1 MTVDQNISRALF
13 LLGTLEAGGS
23 ESKFA
28 ALAQRL
34 TKKGK
39 SIHVAYLG
47 PPETLLPKLEGI
59 PVVNLDRKGKW
70 SFRAFR
76 ALSAYIEEH
85 SIALIVTV
93 NVYPLSYA
101 IPLTLLRRNSTVSV
115 IASINTSEIQSRRD
129 RAFMRIYVPLLK
141 RCKRIIFGS
150 KRQQQDWLNM
160 YGLPG
165 ERSRVI
171 YNGVDGNVFD
181 ANAIAESREEIRAS
195 LNIPNEASVIVCV
208 SRLRP
213 EKGHHNLLQAV
224 AALGNNHNLRPHVVL
239 VGDGARRSAI
249 IEHAERLEIIDRL
262 HIAGSTADVR
272 PYLKASDIFALTST
286 AVETFSNAALEA
298 TAMGLPVVISDVGGA
313 MEMFPAGSSGTIYPR
328 DNIEALVEALAG
340 NLRNA
345 QSGSIEKQ
353 ETRNR
358 VLRRF
363 SVDAMDSAWIDAIWK
378 QGRHEKVLTDS
389 PSNNPGVH

>member
-1 MTVDQNISRALF
+1 VTVEQNITRALF

-23 ESKFA
+23 ESKFV

-34 TKKGK
+34 KTKGR
-39 SIHVAYLG
+39 SIHIAYLG
-47 PPETLLPKLEGI
+47 PPETLLPKLEGMH
-59 PVVNLDRKGKW
+59 VVNLDRKGKW

-76 ALSAYIEEH
+76 ALSAYVEEH
-85 SIALIVTV
+85 SIAQIVTV

-101 IPLTLLRRNSTVSV
+101 IPLTLFRRDLRISV
-115 IASINTSEIQSRRD
+115 IASINTSEMQSRRD

-160 YGLPG
+160 YRLPG
-165 ERSRVI
+165 ECSRVI

-181 ANAIAESREEIRAS
+181 ADAIAETRLEIRAS
-195 LNIPNEASVIVCV
+195 LNIPIEASVIVCV

-224 AALGNNHNLRPHVVL
+224 AALASNYDLKPYVIL

-249 IEHAERLEIIDRL
+249 IDHAERLGIVDRL
-262 HIAGSTADVR
+262 HMVGSTDDVR

-328 DNIEALVEALAG
+328 DDIEALVGALAG
-340 NLRNA
+340 NLQSA
-345 QSGSIEKQ
+345 QSGSIDKQ

-358 VLRRF
+358 VLRKF
-363 SVDAMDSAWIDAIWK
+363 SVGAMDLAWIDAIWK
-378 QGRHEKVLTDS
+378 QGRHEKMITDS
-389 PSNNPGVH
+389 PGNKPGVH